1 SRSFSFIS
9 LLLHFL
15 GLFAL
20 RSRAP
25 PPALRHR
32 SLRRHSPRPPP
43 DPPLGST
50 LEASAPRCPTIR
62 SPCPERIS
70 KKTPPVMDSVAVRG
84 LLLAS
89 LDADADNRRRAELQL
104 KQVEE
109 HAGFMDC
116 LFQILQAEHDT
127 SVRLSTVI
135 YIKNRVTRSW
145 FPCEQFANETLIPE
159 DEKARIRDML
169 VPILASSDGPVQQQ
183 LIPVLQRILQCDFPA
198 RWPRFVDFTM
208 ELLNT
213 NNPRSV
219 HAGLQCL
226 LALCRAFRYKSSETQ
241 DRPQF
246 DTIVETSFSR
256 LIVICNELVTQE
268 SDEAG
273 EMLHLALKAYKH
285 ATWLELS
292 PHLRQRQVN
301 IAWCTVF
308 LQAVS
313 KATPASALQ
322 GDQFD
327 REKNH
332 WWKAKKWAYFNLNRL
347 FIRHGNPATPGKAT
361 EATEFANDFITTI
374 APEILKHYLQEIEK
388 WVAKTSW
395 LSRPCLSYTLVF
407 LDESVRP
414 KEMWAHLKPHLTNL
428 VTHFVFP
435 VLCLTPDDVEQFEE
449 EPVEYLHRKLNY
461 FEEVSAPDV
470 AATNFL
476 VNLTKNRRKQ
486 TFEILKFVNAVVNE
500 YEQSPD
506 DKKNHIAKEGAL
518 RMIATLAPVILSK
531 KSPIANQVEYFLVRY
546 VFPDFT
552 SAQGYLRARA
562 CDTIEKFEQLNFN
575 DQGNLLAIYRHILD
589 CMADPALPVRVTAAL
604 ALQPLI
610 RHDVIRTN
618 MQQSI
623 PTIMQ
628 QLLKLANEVDIDALA
643 NVMEDFVEVF
653 ATELTPFAVALCE
666 QLRDTYL
673 RIVRELLEKES
684 RAGEDGDAYAD
695 YDDKS
700 ITALG
705 VLQTIGT
712 LILTLESTPDVLLHI
727 EAVLMPVIKITLENK
742 LYDLYNEVFEI
753 IDSCTFAAKSISA
766 NMWQAFEMIHATFK
780 SGAQYYLEDMLPA
793 LDNFVQYGVPQL
805 VQKPE
810 YVQALYS
817 MVADMFT
824 DSVQGGVER
833 ICACK
838 LSEAMMLSLR
848 GHIDTCVE
856 GFIVMTMNILAGDE
870 VDNKSYKIHLME
882 MVINAIYYNPLL
894 ALQVLESKGWT
905 NRFFSLWFGSMPI
918 FSRVHDKK
926 LCIVAISA
934 LLSVK
939 HDQVPVSVCVGWP
952 RLLQGITELFRTL
965 PIAMR
970 NREEALR
977 DDFHLEST
985 YDYGDEDEWGEEDAN
1000 WNGEEEPAQPEAL
1013 TTRDE
1018 SKTYL
1023 DFLNDEAR
1031 KFSRAIDGGGEDD
1044 DLGEDSIPL
1053 ESQLDKIEPYQTFK
1067 SIIMRMQQEQP
1078 QFYASLAGH
1087 LSAEDQSMIQ
1097 TVMNKADEIA
1107 AQQAQDLLT
1116 QQQGQMAANA
1126 TQAS

>member
-1 SRSFSFIS
+1 
-9 LLLHFL
+9 
-15 GLFAL
+15 
-20 RSRAP
+20 
-25 PPALRHR
+25 
-32 SLRRHSPRPPP
+32 
-43 DPPLGST
+43 
-50 LEASAPRCPTIR
+50 
-62 SPCPERIS
+62 
-70 KKTPPVMDSVAVRG
+70 MDSVAVRG
-84 LLLAS
+84 LLVAS
-89 LDADADNRRRAELQL
+89 LDSDADNRRRAELQL

-127 SVRLSTVI
+127 SVQLSTVI

-145 FPCEQFANETLIPE
+145 FPSDQFAHETPIPE

-226 LALCRAFRYKSSETQ
+226 LSLCRAYRYKSSETQ

-246 DTIVETSFSR
+246 DTIIETNFSR

-292 PHLRQRQVN
+292 PHLRQREVN

-313 KATPASALQ
+313 KTTPASALQ

-347 FIRHGNPATPGKAT
+347 FIRHGNPSVPGKGT
-361 EATEFANDFITTI
+361 EGAEFANDFVTTI

-461 FEEVSAPDV
+461 FEEASAPDV

-476 VNLTKNRRKQ
+476 VNLTKNRRKE

-518 RMIATLAPVILSK
+518 RMIATLAPVILGK

-552 SAQGYLRARA
+552 SGQGYLRARA
-562 CDTIEKFEQLNFN
+562 CDTIEKFEQLDFD
-575 DQGNLLAIYRHILD
+575 DQNNLLTIYRHILD

-653 ATELTPFAVALCE
+653 AAELTPFAVALCE

-753 IDSCTFAAKSISA
+753 IDSCTFAAKAISP
-766 NMWQAFEMIHATFK
+766 NMWLAFEMIHTTFK

-805 VQKPE
+805 VQKAE

-824 DSVQGGVER
+824 DSCQGGVER

-870 VDNKSYKIHLME
+870 VENKSYKIHLME
-882 MVINAIYYNPLL
+882 MVINAVYYNPLL
-894 ALQVLESKGWT
+894 ALQVLENKGWT

-939 HDQVPVSVCVGWP
+939 HDQVPASVCVGWP

-965 PIAMR
+965 PTAMR

-985 YDYGDEDEWGEEDAN
+985 YDYADEDDWGEEDAN
-1000 WNGEEEPAQPEAL
+1000 WNGEEEPAQQEAL

-1023 DFLNDEAR
+1023 EFLNDEAR
-1031 KFSRAIDGGGEDD
+1031 KFGRGADGAEDD
-1044 DLGEDSIPL
+1044 DLGEDSVPL
-1053 ESQLDKIEPYQTFK
+1053 ESQLDKIEPYQAFK
-1067 SIIMRMQQEQP
+1067 LVILSMQQEQP
-1078 QFYASLAGH
+1078 QFYSSLVGH

-1107 AQQAQDLLT
+1107 AQQAQEQLLA
-1116 QQQGQMAANA
+1116 QQQSQL
-1126 TQAS
+1126 ASSALQNS